1 MNNAQ
6 ELNHVAI
13 NNSHSSEMQDFEV
26 AVLEIQHLN
35 KMEKQSGKTACHK
48 KALITAVLPERWLD
62 SKVFHTD

>member
-13 NNSHSSEMQDFEV
+13 NNSHFSETQDFEV

-35 KMEKQSGKTACHK
+35 IMEKQSGRTACHK
-48 KALITAVLPERWLD
+48 KALTTAVLPETWLD
-62 SKVFHTD
+62 SKGIS